1 MTPNAEQFRTVFTKL
16 LAVVTEDLTVTGCL
30 VTAVGAMTA
39 GVGALYRDCK
49 KDREKLWQ
57 HIRDLERKIARL

>member
-16 LAVVTEDLTVTGCL
+16 LAVVTENLTVTGCL
-30 VTAVGAMTA
+30 VTAVGALTA

-57 HIRDLERKIARL
+57 HIQDLERKIARL